1 MNRPLRLGALARPA
15 VLTFLIVPLCGGRPA
30 TAQSLESIVPARL
43 AEVEVERSRSCVAT
57 LAQVEGLDVQLDPLA
72 GRSRRLMAIAE
83 AISIEDRSII
93 SELDPSDPVES
104 DVQAWFATDSL
115 LAVRYMQTEDEAI
128 QEQRRMGRES
138 VKLRIGSAISRVQ
151 MSADSVIAENQ
162 DVLTRS
168 GPCDGAVFVRPAVL
182 EACADVESELC
193 DIVAAPSPDEA
204 FYRFV
209 DTPEE
214 IWELRELRRWTEPM
228 PLQVGPTGLD
238 GARTIGYARV
248 GNVVVTAAFAPVLR
262 SRSEIR
268 PAELFVFE
276 QTNQAL
282 ALTFDHPDIA
292 FTPGLALLA
301 ALPTA
306 LADEDGYIVHFGDP
320 SEPEILWSGEA
331 GTGAP
336 LEASLPISAAQVIRL
351 RNGEALALTAVRGDD
366 PVYSIVLS
374 TEGQVDNVGAL
385 LRYMAAGLG
394 ADLLR
399 IAPPTG

>member
-1 MNRPLRLGALARPA
+1 VNRPLRLGALARPA

-30 TAQSLESIVPARL
+30 TAQSLESIVPSRL
-43 AEVEVERSRSCVAT
+43 AEVEIERSRSCVAT
-57 LAQVEGLDVQLDPLA
+57 LAQVEGLDTQLDPLA

-193 DIVAAPSPDEA
+193 DIVAAPPPDEA

-306 LADEDGYIVHFGDP
+306 LADEDRYIVHFGDP